1 MAVTFN
7 ADEHQAV
14 TLPTCATCDFVL
26 GSVPTFLIDGR
37 TYWGVL
43 PHARASYETVCRNLD
58 VSRGK
63 GIYGCA
69 FMREA
74 LNPWLR
80 SDPDPPPSADAKPV
94 TITPADDESAWP
106 PARGMREIMARF
118 QSLGDNCE
126 FGLLQR
132 WARVET
138 LDLLRFASFYGQLD
152 NSLRL
157 TINAISDGFSGL
169 GDPASV
175 ICELQG
181 NAPPRQYMVKET
193 RWRLLY
199 HTDCDEHEIAPD
211 VLHRQQVRVLQF
223 KRRKLLED
231 LQEAHRVFVWKS
243 NFPTSEPAV
252 RGLVACLRR
261 HGPNLLLWVVVA
273 DQDHSPGLVEYLGDG
288 LLKGYVA
295 RFAPYGAADDIDVM
309 PWYAM
314 CRNAAAAAAFLRRC
328 GEWSHPQLGEQRLT
342 GNSAEAPVPE
352 ISLRDAAATIHWME
366 RRSNT
371 VVVGPVHTDDT
382 FADLDAR
389 RLFNDNPGTRDV
401 RGAELADVTLDSYHS
416 VLLQAGR
423 KIPETR
429 YIIDDNEYA
438 RVRIV
443 ARGLRCLHADKVVVL
458 GLNRSSKNYYH
469 WMTQSLPTLALSV
482 AQVGADNVVLALPRL
497 TAWHE
502 ETLSILGLADLPRIP
517 IHLAHHYH
525 FPKAYFC
532 EFLNGTTSFF
542 LSPRALEVFDRIA
555 LGASK
560 ASGGPELIYVA
571 RSDSANRVLTNEP
584 AVQDVL
590 AAAGFVSVIPGS
602 LSVREQSRLF
612 RDARVVVGAHGAG
625 LTNIGF
631 CQSGTKILELF
642 QSSYLN
648 PCFNRIAQVR
658 QLEYHAASFE
668 CTTDPDDP
676 RQAWQIDTDRLATC
690 LATAL
695 G

>member
-1 MAVTFN
+1 MAAMFD
-7 ADEHQAV
+7 ADEHPAV
-14 TLPTCATCDFVL
+14 FLPACATCGFVL
-26 GSVPTFLIDGR
+26 RSPPMFLIDGR

-43 PHARASYETVCRNLD
+43 PHERARYETTCRNLD

-74 LNPWLR
+74 LNPWLP
-80 SDPDPPPSADAKPV
+80 SDPEPPPSADAKPE
-94 TITPADDESAWP
+94 TIASTDGGTVRP

-152 NSLRL
+152 QSLRL

-169 GDPASV
+169 GDPAS
-175 ICELQG
+175 IISELHG
-181 NAPPRQYMVKET
+181 AVPPRQFMVKET
-193 RWRLLY
+193 RWQLLY
-199 HTDCDEHEIAPD
+199 HTDYDEREIEPD
-211 VLHRQQVRVLQF
+211 ALHRQQVRVLQF

-243 NFPTSEPAV
+243 NLPVSE
-252 RGLVACLRR
+252 RDLRDLVACLRR
-261 HGPNLLLWVVVA
+261 YGPNLLLWVTIA
-273 DQDHSPGLVEYLGDG
+273 DQDHPPGLVEYLGDG
-288 LLKGYVA
+288 LLKGHIG
-295 RFAPYGAADDIDVM
+295 RFAPYGAADDIDVA

-314 CRNAAAAAAFLRRC
+314 CRNAAAAAEFLRRC
-328 GEWSHPQLGEQRLT
+328 GEWSHLQRDEQRLT
-342 GNSAEAPVPE
+342 ADAAEDSAPE
-352 ISLRDAAATIHWME
+352 VALQDAAATIHWME
-366 RRSNT
+366 RQSDA
-371 VVVGPVHTDDT
+371 VVVGPVHASDT
-382 FADLDAR
+382 FSDPAAR
-389 RLFNDNPGTRDV
+389 RSLANNPGTRDV
-401 RGAELADVTLDSYHS
+401 RGAELTDVTLDSYHS

-438 RVRIV
+438 RVRILT
-443 ARGLRCLHADKVVVL
+443 RGLRCLHADKVVVL

-469 WMTQSLPTLALSV
+469 WMTQSLQALDLSV
-482 AQVGADNVVLALPRL
+482 SELGAENAVLALPRM

-517 IHLAHHYH
+517 IHLAHKYH
-525 FPKAYFC
+525 FPKAYFY
-532 EFLNGTTSFF
+532 EFLNGATSFF
-542 LSPRALEVFDRIA
+542 LSPRSQEVFDKIA
-555 LGASK
+555 LDAGTP
-560 ASGGPELIYVA
+560 SGGPEMIYVA
-571 RSDSANRVLTNEP
+571 RSDSANRVLTNER

-590 AAAGFVSVIPGS
+590 EAARFVSVLPGS

-612 RDARVVVGAHGAG
+612 PGARVVVGPHGAA

-631 CQSGTKILELF
+631 CQPGTKILELF
-642 QSSYLN
+642 QSSYVN

-658 QLEYHAASFE
+658 RLEYHAE
-668 CTTDPDDP
+668 CFTCTAEPDDP
-676 RQAWQIDTDRLATC
+676 RQPWRIDPDRLAER
-690 LATAL
+690 LASVLA
-695 G
+695 